1 MEFNPIVPM
10 LPQGVAFIIK
20 YSIDTYLVSF
30 QIGWFW
36 QYILPKSSQYV
47 QTAKFQSFSYTVKY
61 VADVYA
67 VFLD

>member
-20 YSIDTYLVSF
+20 IFYRYIVSF